1 VQVTV
6 SLTVELP
13 TSGDIDSLEP
23 VVLDA
28 GRRAMAAALQAACR
42 EYESRVLECP
52 HCQSTS
58 LQSEGT
64 DRRVVLCSFGRVE
77 LFLRLLR
84 CEHCTRRFRPGE
96 QQLACLAG
104 ANVSAQLRQACV
116 LAGAS
121 WPYATAATVLQQ
133 LCGARISAETV
144 RQLTQRAGTAAMQTQ
159 AEAAVQL
166 LTPTAATVRAER
178 ATALAQPVVPAPAPE
193 LLMVGLDGGWVPSR
207 EQPGGMEGKVGVVA
221 TEVEPI
227 GGGRRRLV
235 QRRYVAT
242 FGASERVGAL
252 TYAAAQALGG
262 EEAQAQ
268 VVLGDGAP
276 WIKTQAA
283 LHFPRATPILDWP
296 HLARA
301 VHRAIRAARP
311 GARRRTER
319 RALHHAIRE
328 CLWGGEIDA
337 ALLALRAL
345 RPAAVT
351 EPVPALDEAIA
362 YVEAQRTWLGDY
374 QAWQD
379 AGYPVG
385 SGLVER
391 AVELVIN
398 RRLKRRGMRWR
409 RDNADAVVALRV
421 LTLNAEWDATSER
434 RAVA

>member
-1 VQVTV
+1 MQVTV

-13 TSGDIDSLEP
+13 TSGDLDTLEP

-28 GRRAMAAALQAACR
+28 GRRAMAAAVQAGCR

-52 HCQSTS
+52 HCQSAS

-77 LFLRLLR
+77 LFLRRLR
-84 CEHCTRRFRPGE
+84 CEGCTRRFRPGE
-96 QQLACLAG
+96 QLLACLAG
-104 ANVSAQLRQACV
+104 ANVSTQLRQACV
-116 LAGAS
+116 RAGAS
-121 WPYATAATVLQQ
+121 WPYATAATVLRQ

-144 RQLTQRAGTAAMQTQ
+144 RQLTQRAGTTTMQAQTAA
-159 AEAAVQL
+159 AEQL
-166 LTPTAATVRAER
+166 LAPTAAGVRAER
-178 ATALAQPVVPAPAPE
+178 AATLAQPAAPPPGPE
-193 LLMVGLDGGWVPSR
+193 LLLVGLDGGWVPSR
-207 EQPGGMEGKVGVVA
+207 EQAGGMEGKVGVVA

-227 GGGRRRLV
+227 GCGRRRLV
-235 QRRYVAT
+235 QRRYVGT
-242 FGASERVGAL
+242 FGDSERVGAL

-262 EEAQAQ
+262 EDAHAQ
-268 VVLGDGAP
+268 VVLGDGAA

-283 LHFPRATPILDWP
+283 LHFPEATPILDWP
-296 HLARA
+296 HLGRA
-301 VHRAIRAARP
+301 VRRAIRAARP
-311 GARRRTER
+311 GARRRAER
-319 RALHHAIRE
+319 RALHQAIPQH
-328 CLWGGEIDA
+328 LWRGEVDA
-337 ALLALRAL
+337 ALDALRSL
-345 RPAAVT
+345 RPPADA

-362 YVEAQRTWLGDY
+362 YVEGQRAWLGDY

-409 RDNADAVVALRV
+409 RANADAVVALRV
-421 LTLNAEWDATSER
+421 RTLNTEWDAASQH
-434 RAVA
+434 RAAA

>member
-13 TSGDIDSLEP
+13 TSGDLNTLEP
-23 VVLDA
+23 LVLDA
-28 GRRAMAAALQAACR
+28 GRQAMAAAVQAACR
-42 EYESRVLECP
+42 EYEGRVLECP
-52 HCQSTS
+52 HCQSAS

-77 LFLRLLR
+77 LHLRLLR
-84 CEHCTRRFRPGE
+84 CEDCGRRFRPGE
-96 QQLACLAG
+96 QLLAGLAG

-133 LCGARISAETV
+133 FCGARISAETV
-144 RQLTQRAGTAAMQTQ
+144 RQLTQRAGTTAQQ
-159 AEAAVQL
+159 AETAAAEQL

-178 ATALAQPVVPAPAPE
+178 AAPLPRPLAPPQRPD
-193 LLMVGLDGGWVPSR
+193 LLQVGLDGGWVPSR

-221 TEVEPI
+221 TQVEPI
-227 GGGRRRLV
+227 GCGRRRLV
-235 QRRYVAT
+235 RRRYVAT
-242 FGASERVGAL
+242 FGDSEQVGAL

-262 EEAQAQ
+262 EEAHAQ
-268 VVLGDGAP
+268 VVLGDGAS

-283 LHFPRATPILDWP
+283 LHFPQATAILDWP
-296 HLARA
+296 HVARA

-311 GARRRTER
+311 GAGRRAER
-319 RALHHAIRE
+319 RELHHAIPE
-328 CLWGGEIDA
+328 CLWRGEIDA
-337 ALLALRAL
+337 ALGALRAL
-345 RPAAVT
+345 RPATEA
-351 EPVPALDEAIA
+351 EPVAVLEETIT
-362 YVEAQRTWLGDY
+362 YVEGQRAWLGDY

-379 AGYPVG
+379 AGYPIG

-409 RDNADAVVALRV
+409 RANADAVVALRV
-421 LTLNAEWDATSER
+421 RTLNTEWDAAAER
-434 RAVA
+434 RAA